1 MGATTSG
8 RKNDQGPG
16 GWSFAGE
23 GGRCIHDGYYVV
35 VVDAGYYEYG
45 GRRSVHPL
53 GLEICSGDIESTT
66 AVVDA
71 GLERGKVRGG
81 RRGGGMAASET
92 AGHTADAWMRGGEG
106 EAGAWLVRRRPRCPA
121 TPRLRSYA
129 EEKPR
134 RGHMADS
141 RGRRGGGIGHAR
153 RPRIDRWASY
163 VNQITQP
170 TQATA
175 RANIMYH
182 IGQPKVAVAT
192 YKPSCYRGS
201 SQLV

>member
-1 MGATTSG
+1 VEVCAARAAPQPPVGPIGGEADGGDEFGEEERPGAW
-8 RKNDQGPG
+8 

-71 GLERGKVRGG
+71 GLERGKARRG

-92 AGHTADAWMRGGEG
+92 AGHTAAARMRGGEG
-106 EAGAWLVRRRPRCPA
+106 EAG
-121 TPRLRSYA
+121 
-129 EEKPR
+129 
-134 RGHMADS
+134 
-141 RGRRGGGIGHAR
+141 GGGGAEHD
-153 RPRIDRWASY
+153 RIACLIKRT
-163 VNQITQP
+163 VQIHGWQNEKR
-170 TQATA
+170 QATL
-175 RANIMYH
+175 RALI
-182 IGQPKVAVAT
+182 
-192 YKPSCYRGS
+192 S
-201 SQLV
+201 SIDM